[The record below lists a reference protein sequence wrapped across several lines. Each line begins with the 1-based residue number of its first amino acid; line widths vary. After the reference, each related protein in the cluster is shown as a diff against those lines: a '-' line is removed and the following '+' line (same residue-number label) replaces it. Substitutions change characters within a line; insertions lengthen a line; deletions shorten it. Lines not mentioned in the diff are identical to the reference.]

1 MGSDSEQ
8 GERQMAKAQAATMTV
23 SLEDM
28 EADLQTIQKERVRI
42 EEKLDL
48 SRKQKDEKLAAQ
60 LPLKQ
65 KLAAGDKSASA
76 ALDRLD
82 AEIRDLVR
90 VEDVLRQA
98 EASIAPEIVAQQAQV
113 NQLRRDLAEEERAQ
127 RFDAD
132 CAALT
137 TATDEFLAAHTVATE
152 KLAKMYI
159 ASFILMEWEQGPGA
173 NERLM
178 LQRLANPVHALQMS
192 GWKEPQI
199 GAYVKRDFT
208 VHAML
213 PPAKPVLP
221 SAGVTQFEQ
230 GQGPGNAWNRNFRP
244 RS

>member
-1 MGSDSEQ
+1 M
-8 GERQMAKAQAATMTV
+8 KAQTAPMTEDLAE
-23 SLEDM
+23 LESNLST
-28 EADLQTIQKERVRI
+28 LQQERVKI

-98 EASIAPEIVAQQAQV
+98 ESSIAPKIVAQQAHV
-113 NQLRRDLAEEERAQ
+113 NQLRHDLAKEESSQ

-137 TATDEFLAAHTVATE
+137 AAIDEFLAAHTVATE
-152 KLAKMYI
+152 KLAKTYI
-159 ASFILMEWEQGPGA
+159 ASFNLMEWGPDPGFSA

-178 LQRLANPVHALQMS
+178 QRLANPAHALQMA
-192 GWKEPQI
+192 GWKEPRTGVI
-199 GAYVKRDFT
+199 ARKDFI
-208 VHAML
+208 VRALL
-213 PPAKPVLP
+213 PPAKPVSP
-221 SAGVTQFEQ
+221 SVVTQFEK
-230 GQGPGNAWNRNFRP
+230 GQGPGNDWNRNFRP

>member
-1 MGSDSEQ
+1 M
-8 GERQMAKAQAATMTV
+8 KAQAATMTA
-23 SLEDM
+23 SLEEM
-28 EADLQTIQKERVRI
+28 EAELQTIQKERVRI

-48 SRKQKDEKLAAQ
+48 SRKQKDERLAAQ

-90 VEDVLRQA
+90 VEDVLRQT
-98 EASIAPEIVAQQAQV
+98 EASIAPTIVAQQARV
-113 NQLRRDLAEEERAQ
+113 NQLRRDLAEEERSQ

-137 TATDEFLAAHTVATE
+137 AAVDEFLAAHTVATE

-159 ASFILMEWEQGPGA
+159 ASFNLMEWEQEGPGT

-178 LQRLANPVHALQMS
+178 FQRLANPVHALQMS
-192 GWKEPQI
+192 GWKEPQT
-199 GAYVKRDFT
+199 GLVTRRDF
-208 VHAML
+208 VVRAML
-213 PPAKPVLP
+213 PPAKPVSP
-221 SAGVTQFEQ
+221 RSAVTQFEQ
-230 GQGPGNAWNRNFRP
+230 GRGPTDDWNRNFRP

>member
-1 MGSDSEQ
+1 M
-8 GERQMAKAQAATMTV
+8 KAQAAAMTV
-23 SLEDM
+23 SLEEM

-98 EASIAPEIVAQQAQV
+98 EASIGPKIVAQQAQV
-113 NQLRRDLAEEERAQ
+113 NQLRRDLAAEERQ
-127 RFDAD
+127 RDFV
-132 CAALT
+132 AAKDQVISLRDQLLSQHAEAT
-137 TATDEFLAAHTVATE
+137 KTAAELSIAMGDLNQFGHDGAA
-152 KLAKMYI
+152 
-159 ASFILMEWEQGPGA
+159 A
-173 NERLM
+173 NEELIFKSA
-178 LQRLANPVHALQMS
+178 LNNPVHDLTQK
-192 GWKEPQI
+192 GWTVPQG
-199 GAYVKRDFT
+199 GAYRRELT
-208 VHAML
+208 IRGML

-230 GQGPGNAWNRNFRP
+230 GRGPGNDWNRNFRKA
-244 RS
+244 